1 MAQLKRNEET
11 YRRIFNRQ
19 WQDRWH
25 SDYDAAMHATPH
37 EAPSASRPSILRP
50 GKLGGRAFHTLSQ
63 TETWSALLALYN
75 PNVWDVHE
83 QRILYPTPRANFLAN
98 HPRSRGIS
106 FKPFAGTLD
115 VADRLGLLSK
125 HPKFRVCG
133 DDSPDGMPV
142 TLPFFY
148 LGDLLIF
155 IEDKLGVYAVNWNIK
170 GTEQG
175 FRTRLPY
182 QFKAA
187 PDPRNDSA
195 VINRH
200 LIEENY
206 YLDAGI
212 RTQRI
217 TKDRFHFDL
226 RCNLFE
232 LFLDHSLEIKINQ
245 EERLRAYEFFNEAI
259 GASVLA
265 NSVCREVSAR
275 YNLTLRDAI
284 ALLRQGVWLRKI
296 RVDLFRPFL
305 MNKPLYR
312 EREDPLVHYASWFK
326 R

>member
-19 WQDRWH
+19 WRDRWH
-25 SDYDAAMHATPH
+25 VDYDAAMHATPH

-50 GKLGGRAFHTLSQ
+50 AKLGGRAFHTLSQ
-63 TETWSALLALYN
+63 TETWSALLSFYN

-83 QRILYPTPRANFLAN
+83 QRILYPTPRPHFLAG
-98 HPRSRGIS
+98 HPRSRGES
-106 FKPFAGTLD
+106 FKPFVGTVG
-115 VADRLGLLSK
+115 VADRLGVLGK
-125 HPKFRVCG
+125 HPKIRMCG
-133 DDSPDGMPV
+133 DHSPDR
-142 TLPFFY
+142 TLEILPFFY
-148 LGDLLIF
+148 LGDLLLF
-155 IEDKLGVYAVNWNIK
+155 IEDELGVYAVNWNIK
-170 GTEQG
+170 AAEKG

-200 LIEENY
+200 LIEETY

-217 TKDRFHFDL
+217 TKDQFHFDL
-226 RCNLFE
+226 RCNLLD
-232 LFLDHSLEIKINQ
+232 LFLDHSLPIQIKN
-245 EERLRAYEFFNEAI
+245 EERLKAYELFNQAI
-259 GASVLA
+259 GANVPA

-275 YNLTLRDAI
+275 YSLLLRDAL
-284 ALLRQGVWLRKI
+284 ALLRQGVWQRKI
-296 RVDLFRPFL
+296 RVDLFRPLL
-305 MNKPLYR
+305 MNQPLCP
-312 EREDPLVHYASWFK
+312 EREDPLVRYASWFV